1 MIDPRIERTRN
12 VVLNA
17 TAALL
22 GEVGFGRTTIEAVAE
37 RSGVARSTI
46 YRHWPDRTDLL
57 GEAVDCKIAKVP
69 FDQTGNLKN
78 DLLSMTT
85 ELAARLG
92 SEEGGPLLLSLIA
105 EAGRDPKMA
114 VMKDRFTTAR
124 FGRIRTILQAA
135 AARGDLPGNVDV
147 EQMGEDLVSPIFFRG
162 LIRLS
167 PLDREWLE
175 NHVDRL
181 LVNYGA

>member
-1 MIDPRIERTRN
+1 
-12 VVLNA
+12 
-17 TAALL
+17 
-22 GEVGFGRTTIEAVAE
+22 
-37 RSGVARSTI
+37 
-46 YRHWPDRTDLL
+46 
-57 GEAVDCKIAKVP
+57 
-69 FDQTGNLKN
+69 
-78 DLLSMTT
+78 MTT